1 VYGLLLFFIDMLP
14 RLMDGFIFPFSCLA
28 KEPLEQTNDP
38 FPKKVQDRN
47 VGASVIVIILIDG
60 RTTDRVVLCEW
71 RQRCRGRDDH
81 ETGGPCWGTDKR
93 PRQGKATNEIGR
105 ACSAVNHLD
114 QLGAACK
121 ESCRVRHEENT
132 CCQLWKSHDGAP
144 FLAYRQARS
153 RSR

>member
-1 VYGLLLFFIDMLP
+1 MDSFFSIFLFSQRATGEDKRSI
-14 RLMDGFIFPFSCLA
+14 S
-28 KEPLEQTNDP
+28 
-38 FPKKVQDRN
+38 KKVQDRN
-47 VGASVIVIILIDG
+47 VVGASVIVIIRIDG